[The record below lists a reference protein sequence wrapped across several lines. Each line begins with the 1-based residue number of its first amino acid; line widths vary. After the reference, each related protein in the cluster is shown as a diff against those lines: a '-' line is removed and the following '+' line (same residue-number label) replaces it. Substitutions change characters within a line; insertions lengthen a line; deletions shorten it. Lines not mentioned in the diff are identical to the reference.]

1 MAVHICAHVVHD
13 YPLSNLNRD
22 DLGSPKTVEF
32 GGALRGRTSSQNT
45 KRVARVRVEERIG
58 ERALR
63 TRRLPSQVAQLLRE
77 RGWDE
82 EEAVAAGQAVVMAS
96 GIQGLIIGEGGMTSV
111 MLYVPQQVAQELAD
125 LVVAD
130 RGAVL
135 KVAAH
140 AEAVAKAAADK
151 TKKTK
156 APALSK
162 EEKAFVKELQGRV
175 REILSSRNASIAAFG
190 RMLANS
196 SESTVDGAVSVA
208 HTLTTHALV
217 EQPDFFTAVDD
228 IPGED
233 AGSAH
238 MGSAGHT
245 SGTYYRYG
253 SVNVSE
259 LVGNMGGDREAA
271 EEFLRAFL
279 RELAVLVPTAKQ
291 RNTAPFTPPALVYLT
306 VRTDQPVNLSGAF
319 EAPVTAKAGSGWTAP
334 SIERL
339 DVHAKAVADFFDKEA
354 LAEHGHAGTA
364 DLSGVQNLGKRI
376 GSLGDLV
383 ELATR
388 RALELELESAR

>member
-1 MAVHICAHVVHD
+1 MAVHICAHVLHG

-22 DLGSPKTVEF
+22 DLGSPKTVLF

-45 KRVARVRVEERIG
+45 KRVARLRVEERIG

-63 TRRLPSQVAQLLRE
+63 TRRLPSQVAEALQE
-77 RGWDE
+77 RGWAE
-82 EEAVAAGQAVVMAS
+82 EEAVTAGQAVVVAS
-96 GIQGLIIGEGGMTSV
+96 GIQGLGIGDGGMTSV
-111 MLYVPQQVAQELAD
+111 MLYVPQEVVEALAD
-125 LVVAD
+125 LVVKD
-130 RGAVL
+130 REAVL

-140 AEAVAKAAADK
+140 AEAVAKASADK

-162 EEKAFVKELQGRV
+162 EEKAFVAQLQKKV
-175 REILSSRNASIAAFG
+175 REILASRNASIAAFG

-228 IPGED
+228 VPGED

-253 SVNVSE
+253 SVNVTE

-271 EEFLRAFL
+271 EEFLGAFL
-279 RELAVLVPTAKQ
+279 RELAVLVPTAKS

-319 EAPVTAKAGSGWTAP
+319 ESPVTTAAGSGWTAP

-339 DVHAKAVADFFDKEA
+339 DAHAGAVVEFFDRGV
-354 LAEHGHAGTA
+354 LAASGHAGTA
-364 DLSGVQNLGKRI
+364 DLSGIKHLGERL
-376 GSLGDLV
+376 GSLGELV
-383 ELATR
+383 ERMTQAAL
-388 RALELELESAR
+388 ALEKAA